1 MMPLARVRA
10 EPLDLQ
16 EVIAAVTRP
25 EAGAIAT
32 FAGAVRNHSMGQP
45 VTKLEYEAYAGM
57 AEKEMARIMQGICS
71 EMPDVYLAAIHRVGP
86 LQVGDLAVICAASA
100 PHRGEALRVCELL
113 IDRIKESVPIWKR
126 EHGPDGPYWV
136 GWQDARCASHEHPHC
151 MHGTGDNAE
160 LEPARGDG
168 AQSGGSSASLAGLRV
183 AVLTVSDT
191 RRVSNDHSGK
201 LAQSLLLGAG
211 AKLVDNALVADE
223 PERIRERLLA
233 WANESLDAIVITGG
247 TGIAPRD
254 QTIEAVRPLLDR
266 VIDGFGETFRRLSF
280 DEVGTRAVLS
290 RAMAG
295 TLGTTLVAVLPGSPS
310 AVRLGVRELVIPVL
324 PHAAAMLKGSPGH
337 HHAPEQETTP

>member
-1 MMPLARVRA
+1 
-10 EPLDLQ
+10 
-16 EVIAAVTRP
+16 
-25 EAGAIAT
+25 
-32 FAGAVRNHSMGQP
+32 
-45 VTKLEYEAYAGM
+45 
-57 AEKEMARIMQGICS
+57 
-71 EMPDVYLAAIHRVGP
+71 
-86 LQVGDLAVICAASA
+86 
-100 PHRGEALRVCELL
+100 
-113 IDRIKESVPIWKR
+113 
-126 EHGPDGPYWV
+126 
-136 GWQDARCASHEHPHC
+136 
-151 MHGTGDNAE
+151 
-160 LEPARGDG
+160 
-168 AQSGGSSASLAGLRV
+168 
-183 AVLTVSDT
+183 
-191 RRVSNDHSGK
+191 
-201 LAQSLLLGAG
+201 LLGAG